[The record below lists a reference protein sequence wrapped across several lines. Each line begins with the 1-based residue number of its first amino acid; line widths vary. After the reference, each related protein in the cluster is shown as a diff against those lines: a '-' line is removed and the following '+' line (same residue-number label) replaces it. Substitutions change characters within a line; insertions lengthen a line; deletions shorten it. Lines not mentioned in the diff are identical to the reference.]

1 MREVLA
7 GATFLKRYSHLD
19 RTHAVAD
26 GVVSH
31 EVVLWAVMGS
41 MLTAE
46 NRELT
51 APEGAAPGRREY
63 ARRRVLWVWVRPP
76 RPGRPGQ

>member
-19 RTHAVAD
+19 RTHAVAED
-26 GVVSH
+26 AVSH
-31 EVVLWAVMGS
+31 EVVVLWAVVGS

-46 NRELT
+46 R
-51 APEGAAPGRREY
+51 
-63 ARRRVLWVWVRPP
+63 
-76 RPGRPGQ
+76 